1 LKSERPRLESE
12 RPRLESERPRL
23 ESERPRLESERPRLK
38 SEPELAGPPRTDGD
52 RREVRELKL
61 LYKLSRLLEQSLR
74 LEEVVQPVLEALAEH
89 MSLNHGTLT
98 LLNRQTGD
106 ISIQVAHGVSPELAR
121 RARYRLGEGVTGQV
135 VLSGEPAILPKIS
148 ESPIFLDRYGRRLR
162 GGEVSFLCVPIRSG
176 SEIFG
181 ALSVDRAYDPD
192 YDLEDDVRLLSIVG
206 SLVAQAVKIRR
217 AAEEE
222 RERLAEENERLRAEL
237 RDRFRPS
244 NIIGNSHEMREVYDQ
259 IATVSSSN
267 TSVLILG
274 ETGTGKELV
283 AQAIHYNSARADR
296 PFVKVHCAAL
306 PESIIESELFGH
318 VKGAFTGAVS
328 DRKGRFEL
336 AHGGTL
342 FLDEIGEIP
351 PTIQIKLLRVLQER
365 EFERVGGTQT
375 IKVDVRVIAATNK
388 DLSQEVSR
396 SRFREDLFYRLNVF
410 PIHVPSLRKRK
421 SDVVLLADHFIGR
434 YAQVSGKPVRR
445 LSSAVID
452 MLMSYHWP
460 GNVRELESCIE
471 RAVLVAEGDVIHPY
485 HLPPTLQTADALAI
499 QSPSSLKIR
508 VESLERDIIRD
519 ALKSARGNMAS
530 AARSLETTQRII
542 AYKIKKYGIDTARY
556 AE

>member
-1 LKSERPRLESE
+1 MTSTARSSTSKEGAPAQAGAERPVRGES
-12 RPRLESERPRL
+12 PDL
-23 ESERPRLESERPRLK
+23 
-38 SEPELAGPPRTDGD
+38 GD

-61 LYKLSRLLEQSLR
+61 LYTLSRLLEQSLR

-106 ISIQVAHGVSPELAR
+106 ISIQVAHGVSPEQAR

-148 ESPIFLDRYGRRLR
+148 ESPIFLDRTGRGR
-162 GGEVSFLCVPIRSG
+162 GAEVSFLCVPIRSG
-176 SEIFG
+176 NEIFG
-181 ALSVDRAYDPD
+181 ALSVDRAYDPQH
-192 YDLEDDVRLLSIVG
+192 DLEDDVRLLSIVG
-206 SLVAQAVKIRR
+206 SMVAQAVKIRR

-237 RDRFRPS
+237 RDRYRPS
-244 NIIGNSHEMREVYDQ
+244 NIVGNSHEMREVYDQ
-259 IATVSSSN
+259 IATVSSSS

-283 AQAIHYNSARADR
+283 AQAIHYNSDRADR

-365 EFERVGGTQT
+365 EFERVGGTTT

-410 PIHVPSLRKRK
+410 PIHVPPLRKRK
-421 SDVVLLADHFIGR
+421 SDVVLLADHFIER
-434 YAQVSGKPVRR
+434 YAQLNNKPVRR

-460 GNVRELESCIE
+460 GNVRELESCME

-485 HLPPTLQTADALAI
+485 HLPPTLQTADALSI
-499 QSPSSLKIR
+499 QNPSSLKVR
-508 VESLERDIIRD
+508 VESFERDIIRD
-519 ALKSARGNMAS
+519 ALKSARGNMAA
-530 AARSLETTQRII
+530 AARGLETTQRII
-542 AYKIKKYGIDTARY
+542 AYKIKKYGIDPRRY
-556 AE
+556 VG

>member
-1 LKSERPRLESE
+1 
-12 RPRLESERPRL
+12 
-23 ESERPRLESERPRLK
+23 
-38 SEPELAGPPRTDGD
+38 
-52 RREVRELKL
+52 
-61 LYKLSRLLEQSLR
+61 
-74 LEEVVQPVLEALAEH
+74 
-89 MSLNHGTLT
+89 
-98 LLNRQTGD
+98 
-106 ISIQVAHGVSPELAR
+106 
-121 RARYRLGEGVTGQV
+121 
-135 VLSGEPAILPKIS
+135 
-148 ESPIFLDRYGRRLR
+148 
-162 GGEVSFLCVPIRSG
+162 
-176 SEIFG
+176 
-181 ALSVDRAYDPD
+181 
-192 YDLEDDVRLLSIVG
+192 
-206 SLVAQAVKIRR
+206 
-217 AAEEE
+217 
-222 RERLAEENERLRAEL
+222 
-237 RDRFRPS
+237 
-244 NIIGNSHEMREVYDQ
+244 
-259 IATVSSSN
+259 
-267 TSVLILG
+267 VLILG

-351 PTIQIKLLRVLQER
+351 PTIQIKLLRVVQER
-365 EFERVGGTQT
+365 EFERVGGTAT

-388 DLSQEVSR
+388 ELSREVSDG
-396 SRFREDLFYRLNVF
+396 RFREDLFYRLNVF

-421 SDVVLLADHFIGR
+421 SDVVLLADHFIER
-434 YAQVSGKPVRR
+434 YAQLSRKPVRR

-499 QSPSSLKIR
+499 QSPSSLKVR

-519 ALKSARGNMAS
+519 ALKSARGNMA
-530 AARSLETTQRII
+530 ATARTLETTQRIV
-542 AYKIKKYGIDTARY
+542 AYKIKKYGIDPRRY
-556 AE
+556 GD